1 MKTYNFQSNKLV
13 AVLTLESLR

>member
-1 MKTYNFQSNKLV
+1 MKTYNFQSNKLA